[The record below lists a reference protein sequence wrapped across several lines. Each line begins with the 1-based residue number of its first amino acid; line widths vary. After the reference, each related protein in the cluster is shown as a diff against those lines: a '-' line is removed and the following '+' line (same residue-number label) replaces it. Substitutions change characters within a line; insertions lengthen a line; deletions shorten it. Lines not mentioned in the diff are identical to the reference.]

1 MLLKHLHNLG
11 DETLALAWVRDPYM
25 QYFCGY
31 ANFQH
36 VFPCN
41 QSDFVHFRTRI
52 GEQGMHDILTMTVQL
67 HGKDTKSKMV
77 MSDTAVQ
84 QNNIT
89 FPTDAK
95 LAKKIIYKCNKIA
108 EKNQ

>member
-1 MLLKHLHNLG
+1 
-11 DETLALAWVRDPYM
+11 
-25 QYFCGY
+25 
-31 ANFQH
+31 
-36 VFPCN
+36 
-41 QSDFVHFRTRI
+41 
-52 GEQGMHDILTMTVQL
+52 
-67 HGKDTKSKMV
+67 

>member
-1 MLLKHLHNLG
+1 
-11 DETLALAWVRDPYM
+11 
-25 QYFCGY
+25 
-31 ANFQH
+31 
-36 VFPCN
+36 
-41 QSDFVHFRTRI
+41 
-52 GEQGMHDILTMTVQL
+52 
-67 HGKDTKSKMV
+67 

-108 EKNQ
+108 EKKSVKQMQRYTRKRKELV